1 MEKLSDPRRIVS
13 QIAASVRSPLR
24 GFVYDKRLVDDDVV
38 KEAIRSSGVGGVLVR
53 WSKGNIVAYIVDV
66 RKLESLCRY
75 EECKGNGVEAQICVR
90 SCVNRK
96 IVEVADALA
105 ESLLESIGVA
115 AP

>member
-1 MEKLSDPRRIVS
+1 MDRLSDSKRIVS
-13 QIAASVRSPLR
+13 QIVSSVRSPLR
-24 GFVYDKRLVDDDVV
+24 GFVYDKKLVDDEVV
-38 KEAIRSSGVGGVLVR
+38 KEAIRSSGVGGVLAR
-53 WSKGNIVAYIVDV
+53 WSRGNLVVYLVDV

-96 IVEVADALA
+96 IVEVTDALA
-105 ESLLESIGVA
+105 KSLLESIGVA